1 MSDIVE
7 DRVCRECGNEFPFTQ
22 RDLDF
27 YTKQGWTTRP
37 NRCKPCRVARKNKE
51 DNSQPQNK
59 KVSL

>member
-7 DRVCRECGNEFPFTQ
+7 MRRCRECENEFPFTQ

-27 YTKQGWTTRP
+27 YTKQGWTTKP

-51 DNSQPQNK
+51 SEKLPDENNK
-59 KVSL
+59 LQ